1 LLPFERDALPDLDRD
16 VLPDFDRDVL
26 PDFDRDVLAD
36 FDLDALPDFF
46 DPLRERPL
54 LPDLD
59 LAPWLAISP
68 P

>member
-1 LLPFERDALPDLDRD
+1 LLLFERELLFDFEREVLADLDRAA
-16 VLPDFDRDVL
+16 LPDFDRDV
-26 PDFDRDVLAD
+26 
-36 FDLDALPDFF
+36 LPDFF

-59 LAPWLAISP
+59 LAPWVAISP

>member
-1 LLPFERDALPDLDRD
+1 LLPFERE
-16 VLPDFDRDVL
+16 VLFDFE
-26 PDFDRDVLAD
+26 RDVLAD
-36 FDLDALPDFF
+36 LDRAALPDFERDVLPDFF